1 MITNFE
7 EITKDLSQQETKLLN
22 SLIRGFYNHGK
33 GNPITEPEI
42 RKRLAAKGIKISGAR
57 LRKLCNLIR
66 VAGLAP
72 LIATSKGYYVSK
84 DYSEIRKQIKSLE
97 ERAAAITAAANG
109 LKVFIKGAQTTM
121 QEL

>member
-1 MITNFE
+1 M
-7 EITKDLSQQETKLLN
+7 KLLN
-22 SLIRGFYNHGK
+22 TLIRGFYHGK

-42 RKRLAAKGIKISGAR
+42 RKRLAAEGIKISGAR

-84 DYSEIRKQIKSLE
+84 DASPEIRKQIKSLE

-121 QEL
+121 QDL